1 MGTGHWLKQWWTKFC
16 CHTVTRPQWFKVLVG
31 LRSDKTVLSWYQDT
45 PCYGHTKDT
54 CGSAWIS
61 LDKGVYHTDVSI
73 NCHAKKKV
81 MKYVGINRY
90 SVIWNIM
97 DITWT
102 MIKLQ
107 AFVHS
112 LANSIA
118 YETFNSMKPRD
129 MYGNKWSL
137 FITKMIIDHVVKE
150 QYSLMIIFHQR
161 NTVKC
166 HYNACHYNA
175 NARLTRSILAPKPR
189 PHALMTI
196 PELLEA
202 HGLKVW
208 NHRCLIEHSV
218 NDTPLFPYKCNKTKV
233 SHLLVM

>member
-1 MGTGHWLKQWWTKFC
+1 MI
-16 CHTVTRPQWFKVLVG
+16 
-31 LRSDKTVLSWYQDT
+31 Y
-45 PCYGHTKDT
+45 
-54 CGSAWIS
+54 A
-61 LDKGVYHTDVSI
+61 
-73 NCHAKKKV
+73 
-81 MKYVGINRY
+81 
-90 SVIWNIM
+90 
-97 DITWT
+97 

-175 NARLTRSILAPKPR
+175 NASLTRSILAPKPR
-189 PHALMTI
+189 PHALMII
-196 PELLEA
+196 PELLSTWA
-202 HGLKVW
+202 KGVKSSLPD
-208 NHRCLIEHSV
+208 R
-218 NDTPLFPYKCNKTKV
+218 TQRQ
-233 SHLLVM
+233 

>member
-1 MGTGHWLKQWWTKFC
+1 M
-16 CHTVTRPQWFKVLVG
+16 G
-31 LRSDKTVLSWYQDT
+31 LRSEKTVLSWYQDT
-45 PCYGHTKDT
+45 PFCGHTKDT

-102 MIKLQ
+102 MIYAMIKLQ
-107 AFVHS
+107 VFVHS

-118 YETFNSMKPRD
+118 YETFNLMKPRD

-166 HYNACHYNA
+166 HYNACHYYA
-175 NARLTRSILAPKPR
+175 NASLRRSILAPKPR

-196 PELLEA
+196 PELLSTWA
-202 HGLKVW
+202 KGVKSSLPDRTQRQWHPFVP
-208 NHRCLIEHSV
+208 I
-218 NDTPLFPYKCNKTKV
+218 
-233 SHLLVM
+233 LLVM